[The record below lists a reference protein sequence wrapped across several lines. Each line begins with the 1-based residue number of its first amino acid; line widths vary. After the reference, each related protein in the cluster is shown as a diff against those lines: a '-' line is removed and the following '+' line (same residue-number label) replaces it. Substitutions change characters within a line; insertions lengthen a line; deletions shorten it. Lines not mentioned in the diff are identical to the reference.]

1 MDRGGA
7 TPTSQGKE
15 GAPERSRQL
24 YGFKEIAAMKGGLLS
39 PGPQAPRQPQ
49 GGLGRDVTWRGAL
62 PGQDPAVVGAG
73 TAEVT

>member
-1 MDRGGA
+1 
-7 TPTSQGKE
+7 
-15 GAPERSRQL
+15 
-24 YGFKEIAAMKGGLLS
+24 MKGGLLS